1 MQITLNQAEIMSALD
16 AFVRKQITISD
27 DQKIDIDM
35 KAGRGEN
42 GYSAELSISAQDIS
56 APAKPAKVT
65 RAATPYKP
73 TEVKADETPEA
84 EADEPETD
92 TVADEPTTEDS
103 APDEKPK
110 SNKSIFSKAS

>member
-42 GYSAELSISAQDIS
+42 GYSAELSISAQDITS
-56 APAKPAKVT
+56 PSKPAKVT
-65 RAATPYKP
+65 RAAVTSKP
-73 TEVKADETPEA
+73 TEVETDESENDA
-84 EADEPETD
+84 VEDEPEAVEYD
-92 TVADEPTTEDS
+92 PTTEDS

-110 SNKSIFSKAS
+110 SNKSIFAKAS

>member
-42 GYSAELSISAQDIS
+42 GYSAELSISAQDITS
-56 APAKPAKVT
+56 PSKPAKVT
-65 RAATPYKP
+65 REVTPSKPEEVEVTEETVETENDTATSS
-73 TEVKADETPEA
+73 TVSDADSEVA
-84 EADEPETD
+84 
-92 TVADEPTTEDS
+92 
-103 APDEKPK
+103 DEKPK
-110 SNKSIFSKAS
+110 SNKSIFAKAS